1 MLDRLIDFLQ
11 SELSISPEAICL
23 AKRNE
28 ITEPN
33 ILPMI
38 LWQYGMLSLAELE
51 QVFDWLELF

>member
-11 SELSISPEAICL
+11 SELSISPQAICL
-23 AKRNE
+23 AQKNE

-38 LWQYGMLSLAELE
+38 LWQYGMLTLAELDRVLE
-51 QVFDWLELF
+51 WLEVF